1 MQELFTKI
9 TEKNLENKL
18 YIVPTPIGNLQDITI
33 RALNILTTC
42 DIIFCEDTRITKKM
56 LNAYGINNK
65 ILYTYNNYSDENQ
78 RNNIINLIKN
88 ENKSVALVSDAGT
101 PLVSDPGYKL
111 VEKCKQNGIDV
122 VPLPGASASITAISA
137 CGLTTDKF
145 LFYGFLQSKYKEK
158 EIEIK
163 KILTFPQTTI
173 CHETAIRLIDT
184 LTIINGFN
192 PNKKICVARELT
204 KIFEDIRTDS
214 VSNLL
219 EYYTVNKDKIKGEI
233 VIIFEKSKEEKENNL
248 IDKTLV
254 ETTLKYMSKKDC
266 SVYLSEILN
275 LNKKEIY
282 DFILKNF

>member
-33 RALNILTTC
+33 RALNVLTNC

-56 LNAYGINNK
+56 LNVYGINDK
-65 ILYTYNNYSDENQ
+65 ILYTYNNYSDDNQ
-78 RNNIINLIKN
+78 RNNIISLIKDK
-88 ENKSVALVSDAGT
+88 NKSIALVSDAGT

-111 VEKCKQNGIDV
+111 VEKCRQNRIEI

-137 CGLTTDKF
+137 CGLATDKF
-145 LFYGFLQSKYKEK
+145 LFYGFLQSKYKDKEK
-158 EIEIK
+158 EIEE
-163 KILTFPQTTI
+163 ILTFPQTTI
-173 CHETAIRLIDT
+173 CYETAIRLLDT
-184 LTIINGFN
+184 LTIINNFN
-192 PNKKICVARELT
+192 PNKKICIARELT
-204 KIFEDIRTDS
+204 KIFEDIKTDTA
-214 VSNLL
+214 SNLL
-219 EYYTVNKDKIKGEI
+219 NYYTNNPDKLKGEI
-233 VIIFEKSKEEKENNL
+233 VLIFDKNTTEKENNF
-248 IDKTLV
+248 IDKKLV
-254 ETTLKYMSKKDC
+254 ETTLKYMTKKDC